1 MPSPLERIKE
11 FLEDYA
17 SRNPSEKERVERY
30 IKILELEGTPQHLE
44 EKLVLLIFR
53 SFVIG
58 NINPWEVDLKT
69 FLDAYRQIIH
79 DQGDVDFFIAAK
91 ILFYS
96 VLLLYQKAEL
106 LMLQFEERRHEEEFI
121 EPSSEEI
128 SFRIV
133 RREKQKI
140 TLVDILKFVENIGH
154 ILERERKKKKRKR
167 VLRPLFE
174 IPPLEE
180 HVHGDVEELVKRIK
194 DNISKLN
201 GRKLLVSDI
210 AEEFNV
216 DLISAFIAVLFL
228 IMDGILDVYY
238 ENGLI
243 ILKVIS
249 DGGSK
254 KAKEVGS

>member
-1 MPSPLERIKE
+1 MLSPLKRIRE

-17 SRNPSEKERVERY
+17 SKNPSEKEWVERY
-30 IKILELEGTPQHLE
+30 IKILELGETPQRLE
-44 EKLVLLIFR
+44 ERLVLLIFK
-53 SFVIG
+53 SFVVG

-69 FLDAYRQIIH
+69 FLDAYRQIIN
-79 DQGDVDFFIAAK
+79 DQGDVDFFIAAQ

-106 LMLQFEERRHEEEFI
+106 LMLQFEERGGKEERV
-121 EPSSEEI
+121 EPSSEEV

-140 TLVDILKFVENIGH
+140 TLADILKFVENIGH
-154 ILERERKKKKRKR
+154 ILEKERKKKRRKR
-167 VLRPLFE
+167 ILRPLFE
-174 IPPLEE
+174 LPPLEE

-194 DNISKLN
+194 NNISKLN

-243 ILKVIS
+243 VLKVIPY
-249 DGGSK
+249 GESK
-254 KAKEVGS
+254 KSKEVGG